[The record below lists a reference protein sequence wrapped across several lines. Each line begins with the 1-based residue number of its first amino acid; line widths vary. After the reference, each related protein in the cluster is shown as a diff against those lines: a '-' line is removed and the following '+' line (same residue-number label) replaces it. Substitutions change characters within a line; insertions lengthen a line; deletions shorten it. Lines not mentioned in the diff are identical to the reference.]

1 MTANIIGTATASSTP
16 DDVKTFVVIWRF
28 SGIGDSGLKDIYLL
42 TLTPQTALLMIVLY
56 ELEILSLI
64 FFLRLFQRLFS

>member
-42 TLTPQTALLMIVLY
+42 TLTPRTALSMSALF
-56 ELEILSLI
+56 ELEILTLI
-64 FFLRLFQRLFS
+64 LFLRLFQRLLS